1 MNLFVATLAGLFLV
15 YATVITTVYCVDL
28 RQLDLSREE
37 MIAITRDHRGRA
49 DPDAFLNGFFPV
61 WAAIQFAI
69 ACSFFVIAVLSL
81 LCYILGCRTPA
92 EERIKRAK

>member
-1 MNLFVATLAGLFLV
+1 MLNV
-15 YATVITTVYCVDL
+15 TVYCVDL

-37 MIAITRDHRGRA
+37 LIAITRDHRGRA

-69 ACSFFVIAVLSL
+69 ACKLSL
-81 LCYILGCRTPA
+81 TGKKQQTNQ
-92 EERIKRAK
+92 